1 MIALLGA
8 AGGALYIRLRWHRA
22 PQAYRAMIALAA
34 GYGIVGILIGAWVL
48 HFELPENE
56 STEPVPKAMLPA
68 PSTVSENA
76 VANPTGADGLAIAKY
91 LVQTRG
97 VHSVDIC
104 DLIGMYADT
113 ITVARESGQ
122 APDAIRAL
130 LHAEIEKRATS
141 RFLAATDMSPAEDV
155 IDREIEYAYGNRD
168 MGATQVR
175 SYWVN
180 SCVAQ
185 RRG

>member
-1 MIALLGA
+1 
-8 AGGALYIRLRWHRA
+8 
-22 PQAYRAMIALAA
+22 
-34 GYGIVGILIGAWVL
+34 VL

>member
-1 MIALLGA
+1 MFTWKLPIMIAILGA
-8 AGGALYIRLRWHRA
+8 AGGALFIRLRWHRA

-56 STEPVPKAMLPA
+56 STEPVPKAMLAA

-76 VANPTGADGLAIAKY
+76 VANPSGADGLAIAKY
-91 LVQTRG
+91 LVQTHD
-97 VHSVDIC
+97 VHSLDIC

-122 APDAIRAL
+122 APAAIRTL
-130 LHAEIEKRATS
+130 LHAEIEKRATA
-141 RFLAATDMSPAEDV
+141 RFLAATDMSPAEGV

-168 MGATQVR
+168 MGATQIR
-175 SYWVN
+175 SYWV
-180 SCVAQ
+180 
-185 RRG
+185 